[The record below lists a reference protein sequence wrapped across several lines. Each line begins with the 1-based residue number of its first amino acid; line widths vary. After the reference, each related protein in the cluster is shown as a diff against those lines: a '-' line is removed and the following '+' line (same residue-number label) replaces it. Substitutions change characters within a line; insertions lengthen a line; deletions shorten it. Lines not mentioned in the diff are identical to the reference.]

1 MFVLLALLLDRVR
14 GWNGLSGSIVVEEYT
29 ADATEEEEQE
39 EPVPP
44 PSVCRMVYVIKSD
57 LKGWLSVRLVE
68 LAITTVISKFYE
80 AVRAEVACQ
89 RYASPYSIS
98 LSLPPPSHSRKN
110 SGMDLFGEFQ

>member
-1 MFVLLALLLDRVR
+1 MR
-14 GWNGLSGSIVVEEYT
+14 GWNGLSGFIVVEEYT
-29 ADATEEEEQE
+29 ADATEEEEEQE

-44 PSVCRMVYVIKSD
+44 PSVCLMVYVINSD

-89 RYASPYSIS
+89 RYASSYSIS
-98 LSLPPPSHSRKN
+98 LPPHSRNRKYT
-110 SGMDLFGEFQ
+110 GMD

>member
-1 MFVLLALLLDRVR
+1 MR
-14 GWNGLSGSIVVEEYT
+14 GWNGLSGFIVVEEYT

-44 PSVCRMVYVIKSD
+44 PSVCRMVYVINSD
-57 LKGWLSVRLVE
+57 LKGWLSVCLVE
-68 LAITTVISKFYE
+68 LVITTVISKFYE

-89 RYASPYSIS
+89 RYASFHSIS
-98 LSLPPPSHSRKN
+98 LSLSLLPSLPPPSHSRKN